1 MGVFH
6 QYSMARLAQMPR
18 LRELARNWLNFR
30 LVFFGRLVDGVQPK
44 RKRC

>member
-18 LRELARNWLNFR
+18 LRELARNWLN
-30 LVFFGRLVDGVQPK
+30 LGSFFWVLSGW
-44 RKRC
+44 CTA